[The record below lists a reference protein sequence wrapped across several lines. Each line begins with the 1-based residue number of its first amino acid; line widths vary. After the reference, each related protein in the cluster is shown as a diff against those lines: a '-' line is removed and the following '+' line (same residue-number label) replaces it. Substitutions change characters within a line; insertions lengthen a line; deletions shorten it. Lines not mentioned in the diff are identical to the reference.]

1 MKFPPFDNY
10 FNNSTKKNYTKM
22 MRVGTYYD
30 LGLNEIRLTDPNAA
44 AIYVISHPKQLDY
57 VIKFN
62 LNRSAAGNVHGKVF
76 TKDELAVQLN
86 HTEISDWDVA
96 FQAIHKKG
104 TVEYE
109 TCWIGGHAAITNGP
123 MDTRINAI
131 LLLTQ
136 AMTAYTELDALR
148 AVIEAFY
155 VLISSAEAGVVSKK
169 STKKAAPGNLET
181 ARVANANAMFQGF
194 GLMLSFPWTNAQMD
208 SIIDRETI
216 QTRTEQMLFKNGIV
230 EHRRDKIAS
239 RTLIPTD
246 TIEVINDGTVDLKF
260 FVVRFPEDA
269 IGLFVTIAAGET
281 RTFAASLLGNIGL
294 CRYVMVQ
301 NDSLTTAGH
310 YSFQFID

>member
-1 MKFPPFDNY
+1 MIFPPYNNY
-10 FNNSTKKNYTKM
+10 FDNSTKKNYIKM
-22 MRVGTYYD
+22 MRVSTYYD
-30 LGLNEIRLTDPNAA
+30 LGLNEIRLTDADAA
-44 AIYVISHPKQLDY
+44 EIYAITHPKHLDY
-57 VIKFN
+57 VIKYN
-62 LNRSAAGNVHGKVF
+62 LNRSAAGNVHGNVF

-104 TVEYE
+104 TVQYE
-109 TCWIGGHAAITNGP
+109 TCWIGGHAAITRGEMP
-123 MDTRINAI
+123 VRINNI
-131 LLLTQ
+131 LLLTE

-148 AVIEAFY
+148 AIIEAFY
-155 VLISSAEAGVVSKK
+155 VLISSAQEGVVGKK
-169 STKKAAPGNLET
+169 STKKAAPGNLEA
-181 ARVANANAMFQGF
+181 ARVANAKAMFQGF
-194 GLMLSFPWTNAQMD
+194 GLMLSFPWTNAQMN
-208 SIIDRETI
+208 SIIDTETI
-216 QTRTEQMLFKNGIV
+216 QTKKPQMLFNNGIV

-260 FVVRFPEDA
+260 FVLRFPEDA
-269 IGLFVTIAAGET
+269 IGLFVTITAGET

-310 YSFQFID
+310 YSFRFID